1 MEIACCRLRSGWS
14 RSAMGIPLE
23 IASLQAFGGAK
34 RLALREAELKP
45 VRGPILRH
53 VQRYQSNIPAN
64 RLRSR
69 LPRFRDRIFLRT
81 PERTAVRVALPVAV
95 RAPVLPS
102 FESRQLFERER
113 TKRPTINKSD
123 RTCEPPFVREIPI
136 YGLACTAGMNR
147 SRRHRD
153 GCYRSV
159 ESSVPSAGPSENLS
173 SSQSEYRAPGPA
185 RTRAQ
190 ARPRTPPL
198 ARLSSP
204 AKRRWTHLWSRLLGC
219 VSQPVQSRT
228 RPKPTPTTAT
238 QRQHPTSEFPVA
250 PPQKCQRCQ
259 APPHPA
265 EILIVI
271 GQSWPTKVLWQPWM
285 YNSWGLVCRSILA
298 LCMVVD
304 RLCASTTGRLY

>member
-1 MEIACCRLRSGWS
+1 
-14 RSAMGIPLE
+14 MGIPLE

-159 ESSVPSAGPSENLS
+159 ESSVPSAGPSENLC
-173 SSQSEYRAPGPA
+173 SSQSEYRAPVPA

-198 ARLSSP
+198 ARLSFGVAFWGVFP
-204 AKRRWTHLWSRLLGC
+204 AGTIKNFAQTDAHHCNTTPTSDVRVSRGTPSKMPALP
-219 VSQPVQSRT
+219 ST
-228 RPKPTPTTAT
+228 PTPGRDSHCDRA
-238 QRQHPTSEFPVA
+238 
-250 PPQKCQRCQ
+250 
-259 APPHPA
+259 
-265 EILIVI
+265 
-271 GQSWPTKVLWQPWM
+271 
-285 YNSWGLVCRSILA
+285 ILA
-298 LCMVVD
+298 DQGALAALDVQ
-304 RLCASTTGRLY
+304 

>member
-1 MEIACCRLRSGWS
+1 
-14 RSAMGIPLE
+14 MGIPLE

-34 RLALREAELKP
+34 RLALREAELKT

-53 VQRYQSNIPAN
+53 VQRYQSNSPAN

-69 LPRFRDRIFLRT
+69 LPRFRDRIFLR
-81 PERTAVRVALPVAV
+81 PRENSC
-95 RAPVLPS
+95 PS
-102 FESRQLFERER
+102 GLASRRQSACPASRQLFECER

-123 RTCEPPFVREIPI
+123 RTCEQPFVREIPI

-159 ESSVPSAGPSENLS
+159 ESSVPSAGPSENLC
-173 SSQSEYRAPGPA
+173 SSQSEYRAPVPA